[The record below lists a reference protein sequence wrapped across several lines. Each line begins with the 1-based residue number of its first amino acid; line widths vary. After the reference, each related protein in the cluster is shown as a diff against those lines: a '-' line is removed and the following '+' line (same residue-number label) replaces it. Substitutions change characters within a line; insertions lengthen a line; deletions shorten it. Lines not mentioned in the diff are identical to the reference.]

1 MKGVGRPR
9 ACTGL
14 PFPASRVSDIEQAQE
29 RHPAAHPVV
38 GPQRTCASAASEIQ
52 AKPRHSDPQGVLC
65 GQDAFLRD
73 VWGGGGAPAGTQSI
87 ITKFVEWPVVESVPA
102 RVDTL

>member
-52 AKPRHSDPQGVLC
+52 AKPRHSDPQGVLR

-73 VWGGGGAPAGTQSI
+73 V
-87 ITKFVEWPVVESVPA
+87 
-102 RVDTL
+102 